1 MAKKRGSELVFQD
14 VRAHRSGAGLSL
26 LPARHPTSSGR
37 CCPRSPWWAPPVAG
51 TGEQL
56 RHAREA
62 QAPGRPQR
70 AHGEC
75 GLQARPMRRGGHT
88 QGGVQEHTRQGWAT
102 ACMLLAGERS
112 WVQTAAVGP
121 GALSPRSSRMACW
134 GLGRSWGWDQ
144 STASTGFWFSP
155 TAPSPATL
163 APPGAACILT

>member
-14 VRAHRSGAGLSL
+14 VRARRSRAGLSL
-26 LPARHPTSSGR
+26 LPARHPASSGR
-37 CCPRSPWWAPPVAG
+37 CCPQSPWWAPPVAG

-75 GLQARPMRRGGHT
+75 GLQARSMRRGGYT
-88 QGGVQEHTRQGWAT
+88 QGGAQEHTRQGWAT
-102 ACMLLAGERS
+102 ACMLLAGGRS

-121 GALSPRSSRMACW
+121 AALSPRPSRMACW
-134 GLGRSWGWDQ
+134 G
-144 STASTGFWFSP
+144 
-155 TAPSPATL
+155 
-163 APPGAACILT
+163 PGAILGMGPEHSGHRLLVQPPLLPLLLLWHYLGLPVS